1 MLRVIDMLVA
11 SFENAGAFEP
21 TGSIQRNGNIHV
33 LNAAIA
39 YYLTS
44 TYTIRD
50 CIILK
55 SNKCN

>member
-44 TYTIRD
+44 
-50 CIILK
+50 ILTQ
-55 SNKCN
+55 SEIVLF